1 MLRDIMKSILTSAG
15 IGLLVVSLA
24 PGTVH
29 AQNREHQQ
37 MTADVRML
45 QEQTQLL
52 AQALTQLMTRLG
64 EINDSVKKLDTRLD
78 AAEAASRKT
87 AADQKLSFD
96 SLSSDVRVVRERT
109 QDVNTRIGTLTEEV
123 EALRTALPSIAAQG
137 AQAAPAAEG
146 QTVLAPPVDA
156 PGTSPSQPRSG
167 LTPNRLFQTAMADY
181 TSGKYSLAIS
191 GFQTLLSE
199 YPKSEQADDALYYIG
214 YSYAQDKKYAEAAKA
229 FSDVIQTYPT
239 GDKVAEAYV
248 DLGAAQRALGQVD
261 AARATWQTV
270 IAKYPGSSSAIIAK
284 QRLDGLPQS
293 APPLKP

>member
-1 MLRDIMKSILTSAG
+1 MKSILTSVG

-52 AQALTQLMTRLG
+52 AQTLTQLMTRLS
-64 EINDSVKKLDTRLD
+64 ELNDSVKKLDTRLD
-78 AAEAASRKT
+78 AAEAATRKT
-87 AADQKLSFD
+87 AADQKVSLD
-96 SLSSDVRVVRERT
+96 SLSTDVRVVRERT

-123 EALRTALPSIAAQG
+123 EALRTALPSIAAQ
-137 AQAAPAAEG
+137 AASTVEG
-146 QTVLAPPVDA
+146 QTAVAPPADT

-167 LTPNRLFQTAMADY
+167 LSPSRLFQTAMADY

-199 YPKSEQADDALYYIG
+199 WPKSEQADDALYYIG

-229 FSDVIQTYPT
+229 FGDVIQTYPT
-239 GDKVAEAYV
+239 GDKVPDAYV
-248 DLGAAQRALGQVD
+248 DLGTAQRALGQVD
-261 AARATWQTV
+261 AARTTWQTV

-284 QRLDGLPQS
+284 QRLDGLAQT
-293 APPLKP
+293 ATPLKP

>member
-1 MLRDIMKSILTSAG
+1 MKSILTSVG

-52 AQALTQLMTRLG
+52 AQTLTQLMTRLS
-64 EINDSVKKLDTRLD
+64 ELNDSVKKLDTRLD
-78 AAEAASRKT
+78 AAEAATRKT
-87 AADQKLSFD
+87 AADQKVSLD
-96 SLSSDVRVVRERT
+96 SLSTDVRVVRERT

-123 EALRTALPSIAAQG
+123 EALRTALPSIAAQ
-137 AQAAPAAEG
+137 AASAVEG
-146 QTVLAPPVDA
+146 QTAVAPPADT

-167 LTPNRLFQTAMADY
+167 LSPSRLFQTAMADY

-199 YPKSEQADDALYYIG
+199 WPKSEQADDALYYIG

-229 FSDVIQTYPT
+229 FGDVIQTYPT
-239 GDKVAEAYV
+239 GDKVP
-248 DLGAAQRALGQVD
+248 D
-261 AARATWQTV
+261 A
-270 IAKYPGSSSAIIAK
+270 
-284 QRLDGLPQS
+284 PQ
-293 APPLKP
+293 A